1 MKMSFPFEWG
11 SDDDDDDD
19 DEVGLAIVTWPK
31 YIWKNGRLHVMTSN
45 KVHGV
50 HMVRGDPLCF

>member
-11 SDDDDDDD
+11 SDDDD

-31 YIWKNGRLHVMTSN
+31 YI
-45 KVHGV
+45 
-50 HMVRGDPLCF
+50 

>member
-11 SDDDDDDD
+11 SDDDDD

-31 YIWKNGRLHVMTSN
+31 YI
-45 KVHGV
+45 
-50 HMVRGDPLCF
+50 

>member
-31 YIWKNGRLHVMTSN
+31 YI
-45 KVHGV
+45 
-50 HMVRGDPLCF
+50 